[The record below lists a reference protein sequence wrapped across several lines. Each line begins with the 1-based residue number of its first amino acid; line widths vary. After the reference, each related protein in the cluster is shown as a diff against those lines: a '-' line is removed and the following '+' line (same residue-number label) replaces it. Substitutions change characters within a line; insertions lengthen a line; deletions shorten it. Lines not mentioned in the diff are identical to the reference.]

1 VRLVRYLLPGVV
13 WGLTVAD
20 LLLTLELLELGATE
34 ANPVAFGLLSLGT
47 AWLAVWKLGWV
58 GAMCVLLACLWPR
71 SPRFIASCAGLAAVV
86 YFGLVMYEVGA
97 WAALAA

>member
-34 ANPVAFGLLSLGT
+34 ANPVALGMLSLGT
-47 AWLAVWKLGWV
+47 TWLAVWKLCWV
-58 GAMCVLLACLWPR
+58 AAMCALLVYLWPR
-71 SPRFIASCAGLAAVV
+71 APRFIAACTGAAAVV
-86 YFGLVMYEVGA
+86 YFGLVMYELGGL
-97 WAALAA
+97 AAL